1 MLSVVLNSS
10 LAVVS
15 FHPPVYG
22 AECVDYYIVTA
33 ISEETDIT
41 CTASSV
47 DLIHECSIP
56 PNTNVNDYNFTVYS
70 VTSGVDG
77 ALYNGSITPDCSKF
91 FYNHVQNY
99 CQIIFKYIRCAIS
112 TEYIN
117 C

>member
-10 LAVVS
+10 IAVVS

-41 CTASSV
+41 CTATSD

-56 PNTNVNDYNFTVYS
+56 PNTNVNDYNFTVHS

-77 ALYNGSITPDCSKF
+77 ALYNGSIATDCGE
-91 FYNHVQNY
+91 
-99 CQIIFKYIRCAIS
+99 I
-112 TEYIN
+112 
-117 C
+117 